1 MAKRKKLGTVLE
13 QAQAAK
19 TGPAAAVTGDTVTT
33 GLNMP
38 AELLS
43 LLKAVAMKRAKERGG
58 RPSVSAIIC
67 ELVEERRAELEKE
80 AGPWLEMV
88 RKGLI

>member
-1 MAKRKKLGTVLE
+1 MT
-13 QAQAAK
+13 
-19 TGPAAAVTGDTVTT
+19 AVTGETVTT

-58 RPSVSAIIC
+58 RPSVSAIST
-67 ELVEERRAELEKE
+67 ELAEAVRADLEKE
-80 AGPWLEMV
+80 AG
-88 RKGLI
+88 LI